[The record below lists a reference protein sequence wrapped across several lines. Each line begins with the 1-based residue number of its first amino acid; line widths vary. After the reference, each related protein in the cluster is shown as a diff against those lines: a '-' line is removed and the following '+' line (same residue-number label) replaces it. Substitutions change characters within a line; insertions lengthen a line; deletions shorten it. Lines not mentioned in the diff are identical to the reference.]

1 MSVYAKYVL
10 PRLTDLVMRS
20 KADAAERAKLIPLAS
35 GVVLEVGIGSALNVP
50 YYEGGVAKLYGVD
63 PSIELWRIGRGRVER
78 ARFPIEFLLG
88 SGERLPLGDRAVDT
102 VVSTWTLC
110 TIPDPPRALAEIG
123 RVLKPEGRFLFVEHG
138 RAPAGRVR
146 VWQDRLNP
154 LWKRVAGGCHMNR
167 PIEDL
172 IAQAGFRFTRI
183 EKEYTSGPKVLT
195 YFYRGV
201 AEPAA

>member
-1 MSVYAKYVL
+1 M
-10 PRLTDLVMRS
+10 
-20 KADAAERAKLIPLAS
+20 
-35 GVVLEVGIGSALNVP
+35 
-50 YYEGGVAKLYGVD
+50 
-63 PSIELWRIGRGRVER
+63 
-78 ARFPIEFLLG
+78 
-88 SGERLPLGDRAVDT
+88 
-102 VVSTWTLC
+102 
-110 TIPDPPRALAEIG
+110 
-123 RVLKPEGRFLFVEHG
+123 LKPEGRFLFVEHG

>member
-50 YYEGGVAKLYGVD
+50 YYEGRVAKLYGVD
-63 PSIELWRIGRGRVER
+63 PSIELWRIGRGRIEH

-88 SGERLPLGDRAVDT
+88 SAERLPLGDRAVDT

-110 TIPDPPRALAEIG
+110 TIPDPARALAEIG

-138 RAPAGRVR
+138 RAPDRRVR
-146 VWQDRLNP
+146 VWQDRLDS

-167 PIEDL
+167 PIDDL

-183 EKEYTSGPKVLT
+183 EKEYTSGPKLLT

-201 AEPAA
+201 AEPAP